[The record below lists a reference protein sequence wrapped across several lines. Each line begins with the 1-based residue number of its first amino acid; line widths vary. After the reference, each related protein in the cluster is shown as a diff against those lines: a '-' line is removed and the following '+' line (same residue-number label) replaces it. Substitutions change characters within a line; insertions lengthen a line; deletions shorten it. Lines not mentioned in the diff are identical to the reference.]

1 MPIIA
6 PRAMSL
12 ASAYDNDMMFGRKP
26 RLPVNIAFYLPV
38 KDSFLKSHSQYVK
51 NLKARLEESYQIAT
65 RNSEKVADRNK
76 QHLFNINLWLQS
88 KHNLAYK
95 WESTMCKVLGKMGD
109 LPAYNQWRWP
119 HSDSTWGPLTPLW

>member
-1 MPIIA
+1 MI
-6 PRAMSL
+6 M
-12 ASAYDNDMMFGRKP
+12 
-26 RLPVNIAFYLPV
+26 NIAFYLPV
-38 KDSFLKSHSQYVK
+38 KDSFPKSHSQYVK

-109 LPAYNQWRWP
+109 LPAYNQ
-119 HSDSTWGPLTPLW
+119 